1 MSSISPKTPPKTSPN
16 RARTRSFVAA
26 EATGFSI
33 PEGLLR
39 APETAAL
46 TVLDNDLSPRRI
58 PYGELAEM
66 AEMAA
71 KSLRAKGVS
80 PGDRVCLL
88 SPTTKDLLVTVFGIW
103 RLGAVPVVLPRPR
116 RADTETFIEE
126 VRRRIKAAAPA
137 LLVTTEQS
145 VSLFAG
151 RVPVP
156 TVSLRGLREST
167 GAVGPTPAMPAPDSI
182 GLLQFTSGTTAVSRA
197 VPVTQA
203 QLIGNIAAAG
213 ERAGFGADD
222 TFVNWLPL
230 YHDMG
235 IVSLAGITAGGADVV
250 MMATE
255 TFMQQPGSWMRTI
268 SDYSGTFTA
277 APNFAYGLA
286 AKVQSLRPAALNL
299 SSLRVAIN
307 GAEAIDADGLA
318 QTQDMLGPCG
328 FGPNTMCP
336 MYGLAEATLAV
347 SGSDHLTPVRVLE
360 GGGAGPADVGEPRPD
375 RSLVSCGPV
384 VPGTEVRIRGAQG
397 GALPPGAVGE
407 VLVKGPGVT
416 PGYWSAGGRIDA
428 DESHQDGWLATGDLG
443 FLEAGELVI
452 CGRIKDMVIAGGR
465 NLYPE
470 DYEMVAERVPG
481 VRAGNVVAFS
491 LPGQERMVV
500 VAEGRGYGAGLEKLG
515 RGVMDALSE
524 ATEYAP
530 HEVLLIKP
538 GTLPK
543 TSSGKRQRR
552 AAREMYEN
560 GELDVMTSVR

>member
-1 MSSISPKTPPKTSPN
+1 MN
-16 RARTRSFVAA
+16 RAHVQSFIAT

-33 PEGLLR
+33 IEGLLR
-39 APETAAL
+39 APAGAGL
-46 TVLDNDLSPRRI
+46 AVLDDDLSPRYI
-58 PYGELAEM
+58 PYGELAEL
-66 AEMAA
+66 AQMAA
-71 KSLRAKGVS
+71 KALRAHGVA

-88 SPTTKDLLVTVFGIW
+88 SPTTKDLLITLFGIW

-116 RADTETFIEE
+116 RADAEAFVEE
-126 VRRRIKAAAPA
+126 VRRRVKAAAPM
-137 LLVTTEQS
+137 LLVTTEKS
-145 VSLFAG
+145 AALFAA
-151 RVPVP
+151 RIPVP
-156 TVSLRGLREST
+156 AVSLRVLREST
-167 GAVGPTPAMPAPDSI
+167 NGTGQTPPMPDPDSI
-182 GLLQFTSGTTAVSRA
+182 GLLQFTSGTTAASRA

-213 ERAGFGADD
+213 ERAGFGRGD
-222 TFVNWLPL
+222 TFVSWLPL

-235 IVSLAGITAGGADVV
+235 IVSLSGIAAGGASVV

-255 TFMQQPGSWMRTI
+255 TFVQQPSCWLRTI
-268 SDYSGTFTA
+268 SDYKGTFTA

-286 AKVQSLRPAALNL
+286 AKVQELRPAALNL
-299 SSLRVAIN
+299 STLRIAIN

-318 QTQDMLGPCG
+318 RTQGVLGRYG
-328 FGPNTMCP
+328 FGEHAMCP

-347 SGSDHLTPVRVLE
+347 SGSDHRTPVRVVE
-360 GGGAGPADVGEPRPD
+360 GGGERLGSGEVRPG
-375 RSLVSCGPV
+375 RPLVSCGPT
-384 VPGTEVRIRGAQG
+384 VPGTEIRLVGEAG
-397 GALPPGAVGE
+397 ETLPAGAVGE

-416 PGYWSAGGRIDA
+416 PGYWSAGGHIDSA
-428 DESHQDGWLATGDLG
+428 DTHREGWLATGDLG
-443 FLEAGELVI
+443 FLDAGELVI

-500 VAEGRGYGAGLEKLG
+500 LAEGQGDSARVDALA
-515 RGVMDALSE
+515 RGVMDALRE
-524 ATEYAP
+524 TTEHAP

-552 AAREMYEN
+552 AARVMYEN
-560 GELDVMTSVR
+560 GELDVLTSVR